1 MNNGHEE
8 SRLDRIE
15 SAMEALIRSQSHLL
29 EAQTGLER
37 DHKLLL
43 QAQVLMQ
50 DQLERTEGQLARTQ
64 VQLTKFVAVST
75 SNKEESD
82 KRMQRVELN
91 LAEATDKLNGLINLM
106 DRHLD
111 EHRRPEQ

>member
-50 DQLERTEGQLARTQ
+50 DQL
-64 VQLTKFVAVST
+64 TKFMAVSA